1 MFWCLNFRR
10 MIFAIRLFIFNCCCK
25 ISNVH
30 SPDERSYTSWTISQV
45 ASWSYSQLRKQL
57 NTTLNHHHSI
67 NESRRC
73 YEEEYYQQQAIHYA
87 IVALRKQG
95 VDGKSLSHL
104 KLDHLVNNNH
114 NFRMQFGVAVCLMAC
129 IDELIPDRCI
139 HDENNKKKL
148 GREEDLLP
156 SWYRTDEA
164 TANGGDNSIDQ
175 EGIELSEQAQQI
187 MQDRFGLSLPTL
199 RGSSD
204 VTPSNSSEESIREIQ
219 RNGHAIEIP
228 QDRKL
233 PSAYSIEQ
241 QQHMD
246 HTIDDDIMNAM
257 PPHVREVAK
266 RNPGLVSKLLLERR
280 QRIQHTNKSASLPLE
295 EEEKEDNAYHS
306 EEDIN
311 IDQEST
317 SLLRR
322 RTNNSKDISQI
333 V

>member
-10 MIFAIRLFIFNCCCK
+10 MLFAIRLFIFNCCCK
-25 ISNVH
+25 ISNEDP
-30 SPDERSYTSWTISQV
+30 PDERSYTSWTVSQV
-45 ASWSYSQLRKQL
+45 QCWLYSQLQKQL
-57 NTTLNHHHSI
+57 NTTRINHHYSI

-164 TANGGDNSIDQ
+164 TANGGDSSIDQ
-175 EGIELSEQAQQI
+175 EGIELSDQAQQI

-204 VTPSNSSEESIREIQ
+204 LTPSNSSEESIIGRQ
-219 RNGHAIEIP
+219 NNGHALEIP
-228 QDRKL
+228 QNRKL
-233 PSAYSIEQ
+233 PSSLSMVQ
-241 QQHMD
+241 QQHMT
-246 HTIDDDIMNAM
+246 HTIDDDILSAM

-266 RNPGLVSKLLLERR
+266 RNPGLVSKLLSERR
-280 QRIQHTNKSASLPLE
+280 QQIQHTKSASLPASYE
-295 EEEKEDNAYHS
+295 EEDNAYHS

>member
-1 MFWCLNFRR
+1 
-10 MIFAIRLFIFNCCCK
+10 MIFAIRLFIFNCCYK
-25 ISNVH
+25 ISNEDP
-30 SPDERSYTSWTISQV
+30 PDERRYTSWTVSQV
-45 ASWSYSQLRKQL
+45 ASWSYSQLQKQL

-95 VDGKSLSHL
+95 VDGKSLPHL

-114 NFRMQFGVAVCLMAC
+114 NFRMQFGVAVCLMSC

-139 HDENNKKKL
+139 HDENNKKKST
-148 GREEDLLP
+148 GEEDLLP

-164 TANGGDNSIDQ
+164 TANGGDSSIDQ
-175 EGIELSEQAQQI
+175 EGIELSDQAQQI

-199 RGSSD
+199 RGRRD

-219 RNGHAIEIP
+219 RNGHAIETP

-233 PSAYSIEQ
+233 PSAEQ
-241 QQHMD
+241 QQHMMT
-246 HTIDDDIMNAM
+246 HTIDDDILNAM

-266 RNPGLVSKLLLERR
+266 RNPGLMSKLLSERR
-280 QRIQHTNKSASLPLE
+280 QQIQHTNKSASLPVSYE
-295 EEEKEDNAYHS
+295 EEEDNAYHS

>member
-25 ISNVH
+25 ISNEDPP
-30 SPDERSYTSWTISQV
+30 PDERRYTSWTSSQV
-45 ASWSYSQLRKQL
+45 QCWLYQQLQKQL
-57 NTTLNHHHSI
+57 NTTRINHNSI
-67 NESRRC
+67 HKSRRC

-95 VDGKSLSHL
+95 VDGKSLPHL

-114 NFRMQFGVAVCLMAC
+114 NFRMQFGVAVCLMTC
-129 IDELIPDRCI
+129 IDELLPDRCI
-139 HDENNKKKL
+139 HDETKKKQPD
-148 GREEDLLP
+148 REEDLLP

-164 TANGGDNSIDQ
+164 TVNSGDNSIDQ

-199 RGSSD
+199 RGSSG

-233 PSAYSIEQ
+233 PSDLIEQ
-241 QQHMD
+241 QHMT
-246 HTIDDDIMNAM
+246 HKIDDDILNAM
-257 PPHVREVAK
+257 PPHVREVAQ
-266 RNPGLVSKLLLERR
+266 RNPGLVSKLLSERR
-280 QRIQHTNKSASLPLE
+280 QRIQHTKSASLPVSYE
-295 EEEKEDNAYHS
+295 EEEDNAYHS